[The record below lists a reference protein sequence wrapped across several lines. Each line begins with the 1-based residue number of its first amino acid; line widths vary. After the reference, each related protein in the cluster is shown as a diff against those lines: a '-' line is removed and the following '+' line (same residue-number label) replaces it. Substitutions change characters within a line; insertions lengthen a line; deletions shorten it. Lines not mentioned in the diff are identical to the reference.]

1 MMEKLKTKGA
11 RGKCPHFY
19 VIFVVMPQ
27 KPRLT
32 RPLRTPYTDNR
43 GITGDNWRVL
53 RANLFF

>member
-27 KPRLT
+27 KQGLPAPYE
-32 RPLRTPYTDNR
+32 RPTPVAR
-43 GITGDNWRVL
+43 GLLEIIGVC
-53 RANLFF
+53 